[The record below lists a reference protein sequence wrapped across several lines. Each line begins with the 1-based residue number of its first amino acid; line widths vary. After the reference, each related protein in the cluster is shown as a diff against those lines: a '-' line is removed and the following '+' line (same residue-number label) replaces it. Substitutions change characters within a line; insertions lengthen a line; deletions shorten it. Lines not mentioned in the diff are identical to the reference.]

1 MKIEIN
7 TDNQQIFEYLQ
18 ELKKEIEV
26 RTPKD
31 EIPEDVKASML
42 ESSLEYVWDQ
52 AQEWHRG

>member
-7 TDNQQIFEYLQ
+7 TDNPQIFEYLQ